1 MIQGYAP
8 PDDLN
13 RVRNVALGVGVVL
26 TALMLIG
33 AFVDR
38 NRFFHGYL
46 VGFIFWIGITLGS
59 LALLCLQH
67 LTGGAWG
74 LVIRRVLEASTRTLP
89 LMLLLFVPVAIG
101 LKSIYPLTDA
111 SVMQSPVLQ
120 QKAARYLNPAAFL
133 TRAVVYFAIW
143 SVLAIVL
150 NWLSL
155 EQDRTADRR
164 MRKRL
169 QMISGP

>member
-46 VGFIFWIGITLGS
+46 VGFIFCIGITVGS
-59 LALLCLQH
+59 LGLLMLQH
-67 LTGGAWG
+67 LTGCAWG
-74 LVIRRVLEASTRTLP
+74 VVIRRVLEAATRTLP
-89 LMLLLFVPVAIG
+89 LLLLWYVAVA
-101 LKSIYPLTDA
+101 LVLDLMYP
-111 SVMQSPVLQ
+111 
-120 QKAARYLNPAAFL
+120 
-133 TRAVVYFAIW
+133 
-143 SVLAIVL
+143 
-150 NWLSL
+150 
-155 EQDRTADRR
+155 
-164 MRKRL
+164 
-169 QMISGP
+169 